1 MKFCQTTNSD
11 SCMISLDMP
20 VSIPTV
26 VSASREETHS
36 ALETR
41 SRDSTLET
49 DPFTLV
55 HRVRVRSNWM
65 PKNSLMFFSV
75 EGADVDRED
84 HDVEQI
90 CKCMCS

>member
-11 SCMISLDMP
+11 SSTISLDMP

-26 VSASREETHS
+26 VSAREETHS

-55 HRVRVRSNWM
+55 RRVRVRSNLM
-65 PKNSLMFFSV
+65 PKNSLMLFSA
-75 EGADVDRED
+75 EAADVDQED
-84 HDVEQI
+84 LDVERI